1 MAKFNKGDVSE
12 GILAAAITARFRSKT
27 KKIDSNDVLAVID
40 GLNAPKSGSKGA
52 TTITN
57 FKSPNAN
64 KSIVDTVICKV
75 NLADVNMAAFLKK
88 TTYKDT
94 AIKSLVTAAC
104 AYANGGTINTFADQL
119 YNNNQK
125 NIIEVNSE
133 GLLDQTGTKVDLKV
147 IVDGKQIGLGISLKA
162 EDVKQFGQVGGSKWE
177 SMENLFKPLGV
188 KFSDNTKR
196 DYDKLL
202 SEKKIA
208 DALTLAYSE
217 SFKQLKEL
225 SKTNQKALR
234 NSIADFANFHA
245 TSGEQNVVLVQL
257 SGGVAT
263 TYDFSILKEKLEGVQ
278 ISVELSGGTTDK
290 LRGFAGSKSIPKINF
305 NVPDLKGKQIPLLQL
320 RMKLEGNRVDS
331 KGKKLPLVIRN
342 YIEKGLGIKKLI
354 T

>member
-27 KKIDSNDVLAVID
+27 KKIDASDVVSVIQN
-40 GLNAPKSGSKGA
+40 LNAAKSGIKGA

-64 KSIVDTVICKV
+64 KAIVDTVVCKV
-75 NLADVNMAAFLKK
+75 NLADVNMSAFLKK
-88 TTYKDT
+88 TTYNDK

-104 AYANGGTINTFADQL
+104 SFANGGNINKFADQL

-125 NIIEVNSE
+125 NFIEVNSE
-133 GLLDQTGTKVDLKV
+133 GLLNQTGTKVDLKV
-147 IVDGKQIGLGISLKA
+147 IVDGKQIGFGISLKA

-177 SMENLFKPLGV
+177 SMENLFKPLGIN
-188 KFSDNTKR
+188 FSDKTKTT
-196 DYDKLL
+196 YTNLL

-208 DALTLAYSE
+208 DALTLAYGE
-217 SFKQLKEL
+217 AFKQLKSL
-225 SKTNQKALR
+225 SKTNQKQLR
-234 NSIADFANFHA
+234 NNIADFANFHA
-245 TSGEQNVVLVQL
+245 TSGEKNVVLVQL
-257 SGGVAT
+257 TGGTAT
-263 TYDFSILKEKLEGVQ
+263 TYDFSILKSKLEGVQ
-278 ISVELSGGTTDK
+278 IDVEIASGKTDK
-290 LRGFAGSKSIPKINF
+290 LKGFAGSKNIPKINF
-305 NVPDLKGKQIPLLQL
+305 TVPDLKGKQIPLLQL

-331 KGKKLPLVIRN
+331 KGKKLPLTVRN

>member
-27 KKIDSNDVLAVID
+27 KKIDSSDVLSIIEN
-40 GLNAPKSGSKGA
+40 LNSAKSGTKGA

-64 KSIVDTVICKV
+64 KSVVDTVVCKV
-75 NLADVNMAAFLKK
+75 NLADVNMAAFLNKK
-88 TTYKDT
+88 TYNDK

-104 AYANGGTINTFADQL
+104 TYANAGTINKFADML

-125 NIIEVNSE
+125 NEIHVNSE
-133 GLLDQTGTKVDLKV
+133 GLLDQTGTKVDVKV
-147 IVDGKQIGLGISLKA
+147 IVDGKQLGFGISLKA

-177 SMENLFKPLGV
+177 SMENLFKPLGI
-188 KFSDNTKR
+188 KFSDKTKKT
-196 DYDKLL
+196 YTKLL

-217 SFKQLKEL
+217 AYKQLKEL
-225 SKTNQKALR
+225 SKTNQKQLR
-234 NSIADFANFHA
+234 NNIADFANFHA
-245 TSGEQNVVLVQL
+245 TSGEKNVVLVQL

-263 TYDFSILKEKLEGVQ
+263 TYDFSILKSKLEGVN
-278 ISVELSGGTTDK
+278 ISVEIASGTTDK

-305 NVPDLKGKQIPLLQL
+305 NVPDLKGKSIPLLQL